1 MDNLILTPIPL
12 PELKNLIR
20 GAVNE
25 ALKEHQP
32 PTEDKTPVWLNLQ
45 QFCDYHPDHPKPPTV
60 YGWLSGKNKKDDFP
74 VHKDGKKLR
83 FLKSE
88 VDAWLLKGKRKNQFE
103 INRVVD
109 RAITSHI
116 K

>member
-20 GAVNE
+20 GAVDE
-25 ALKEHQP
+25 ALKGHQP
-32 PTEDKTPVWLNLQ
+32 PTEDTPVWLNLQ
-45 QFCDYHPDHPKPPTV
+45 QFCDYHPDSPKPPTV
-60 YGWLSGKNKKDDFP
+60 YGWISQNKNDVPF
-74 VHKDGKKLR
+74 HKDGKKLR

-88 VDAWLLKGKRKNQFE
+88 VDAWLVRGKRKNQFE

>member
-1 MDNLILTPIPL
+1 MQVITLSVDDLQRLFERQGDRII
-12 PELKNLIR
+12 
-20 GAVNE
+20 E
-25 ALKEHQP
+25 ALAGKNEPEKKDQ
-32 PTEDKTPVWLNLQ
+32 WFNLLE
-45 QFCDYHPDHPKPPTV
+45 FCAYHPDKPKPPTV
-60 YGWLSGKNKKDDFP
+60 YGWLSGKNKKDDLP

-109 RAITSHI
+109 NAISSH